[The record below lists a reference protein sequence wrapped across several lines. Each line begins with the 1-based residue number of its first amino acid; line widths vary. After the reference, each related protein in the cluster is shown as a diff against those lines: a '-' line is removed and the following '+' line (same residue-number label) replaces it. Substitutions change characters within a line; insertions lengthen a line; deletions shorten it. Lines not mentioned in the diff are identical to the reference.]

1 MAEKI
6 EMIAL
11 SPTMESGTII
21 NWVKKEGDSFVSGDV
36 ICEVETD
43 KAAMDYEAF
52 TNGTILKIV
61 VPEGDKASIGE
72 VIAVSGEKNE
82 DISALLADIETGR
95 GKNKTVNGEDS
106 SGRTGAE
113 TDKTAGAVTAPET
126 GIAVKADIAAETKT
140 GSDKP
145 VDKKA
150 AGSAGLTGL
159 AGLAEPKKERRIK
172 ASPLARVIAKRER
185 IELSS
190 VKGSGPEGRIIKRDL
205 EGFTARAG
213 RIDQAGRASWVAQTG
228 RARRGDRVSQADRP
242 DRAKS
247 AESGGGL
254 KGETVRVSG
263 MRKAIAERLAES
275 KFSAPHYYLKV
286 TVNAERLLAAR
297 EKLNKKLAEKVSLNA
312 FLLKISAEVLVKHPV
327 VNSSWQ
333 GESIK
338 RFGSCDIGLAVAL
351 DDGLITPVIRGC
363 EHKGIMTIDRE
374 LKNLVR
380 KAKEGKLAPSE
391 YSNATFTI
399 SNLGSF
405 GIEEFTAIIN
415 PPGSAIL
422 AVGEIVRQPVAA
434 GRESEGTERINII
447 PAVKLTLS
455 CDHRVID
462 GAAGAAFLHDL
473 KECIEEPYNILF

>member
-21 NWVKKEGDSFVSGDV
+21 NWVKKEGDSFVSGDI

-43 KAAMDYEAF
+43 KAAMEYEAF
-52 TNGTILKIV
+52 NNGTILKIV
-61 VPEGDKASIGE
+61 VPEGDEASIGE

-82 DISALLADIETGR
+82 DISAMLADIEAGR
-95 GKNKTVNGEDS
+95 GKNKAVKGEDS
-106 SGRTGAE
+106 N
-113 TDKTAGAVTAPET
+113 
-126 GIAVKADIAAETKT
+126 GIA
-140 GSDKP
+140 
-145 VDKKA
+145 
-150 AGSAGLTGL
+150 GL
-159 AGLAEPKKERRIK
+159 KEEQRIK
-172 ASPLARVIAKRER
+172 ASPLARVIAKRKG

-190 VKGSGPEGRIIKRDL
+190 VKGTGPEGRVIKRDL
-205 EGFTARAG
+205 EGFTAGAVRSVPAG
-213 RIDQAGRASWVAQTG
+213 RI
-228 RARRGDRVSQADRP
+228 
-242 DRAKS
+242 KS
-247 AESGGGL
+247 VEPGSGL
-254 KGETVRVSG
+254 RGETVRVG
-263 MRKAIAERLAES
+263 AIRKAIAKRMAES

-312 FLLKISAEVLVKHPV
+312 FLLKITAGVLVKHPE
-327 VNSSWQ
+327 VNSSWR
-333 GESIK
+333 GESIE
-338 RFGSCDIGLAVAL
+338 RFGSSDIGLAVAL
-351 DDGLITPVIRGC
+351 DDGLITPVIRECG
-363 EHKGIMTIDRE
+363 HKGIIAIDRE
-374 LKNLVR
+374 LKGLIL

-391 YSNATFTI
+391 YLNATFTI

-422 AVGEIVRQPVAA
+422 AVGEIMRQPAVT
-434 GRESEGTERINII
+434 GRESEGTERIGII
-447 PAVKLTLS
+447 PVVKLTLS

-462 GAAGAAFLHDL
+462 GAAGAAFLHEL